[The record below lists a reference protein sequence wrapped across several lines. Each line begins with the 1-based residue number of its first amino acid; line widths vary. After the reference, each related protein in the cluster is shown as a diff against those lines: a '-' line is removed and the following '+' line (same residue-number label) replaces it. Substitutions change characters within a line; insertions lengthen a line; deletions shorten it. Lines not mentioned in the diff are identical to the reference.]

1 MTLEC
6 GRGGGCECKK
16 GHRKLAIDFFFRS
29 KPRTSLVRSHLFF
42 WFHAFCHSS
51 TGKQKR
57 DKHTDGWMS
66 LKFQFHLKMATKWQP
81 QQKKKKK
88 KNHNTTQQ
96 LYFAIN

>member
-16 GHRKLAIDFFFRS
+16 GHRKLAIDFFLG
-29 KPRTSLVRSHLFF
+29 PSLVPVSFDHNFFF